1 MQKWPEFMEKE
12 EFETR
17 ESSGILNILFKKVFI
32 TDSINKYLDFERK
45 SSIKRDYRIDKKILK
60 LA

>member
-1 MQKWPEFMEKE
+1 MEKE